1 MDLETLPGNDWIRA
15 ATLAHMV
22 LSQAITDEL
31 LDELTRPTPV
41 QPVRTSR
48 AA

>member
-22 LSQAITDEL
+22 LSQTIPDEL
-31 LDELTRPTPV
+31 LDELVRSTPV
-41 QPVRTSR
+41 QPVQAHR